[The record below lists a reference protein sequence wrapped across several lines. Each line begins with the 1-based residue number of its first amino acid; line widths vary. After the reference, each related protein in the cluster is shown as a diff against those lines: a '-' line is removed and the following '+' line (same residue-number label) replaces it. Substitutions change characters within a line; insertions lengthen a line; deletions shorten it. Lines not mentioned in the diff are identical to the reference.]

1 MRKNMFS
8 RVTAVMLSFIIA
20 GTALGGCNDT
30 NTENSK
36 NSSIMSSQSI
46 DDDTEISKKND
57 FYMAV
62 NKKWIESSELSANE
76 ASASC
81 FNECQTNILKFYE
94 KYINELPLKS
104 NLSEDEKKLL
114 ILYNQYQEGLS
125 DELKGKAHEYAEK
138 ISELQSIKD
147 LEKLYNDK
155 RMSLYNGLFNLELTN
170 TKDSYV
176 LLLTPKSITGQKL
189 SDNPYILNEED
200 RKAYEKQI
208 KDFLIN
214 AGYSDE
220 EATDISQK
228 AVNIESKI
236 AKCFA
241 ENISK
246 KETTLHNSGSDF
258 IFAIDFPNL
267 LNNLGYN
274 SDYQDVICSDSY
286 MDLLNDELLTEE
298 NVENLKAYFIATVVC
313 TITGNTADSE
323 VSAGLNFYNVAD
335 YYMEDM
341 LTDIYLKE
349 NIKDEDINNLNE
361 IVEKIVDVYKNKIN
375 GIYYLSYDAKN
386 KAMRKIENINVVIA
400 HPKTVISYK
409 NADVSADNSYTENRE
424 NCLLAKRN
432 EQNIILQ
439 TNYTNDKII
448 FDTMEVNA
456 YYDVGSNSIII
467 NAGVLQAPIYSR
479 DKSFEENLGGI
490 GTIVAHEISHSLD
503 ITGSEYDENGN
514 YKSWWSI
521 DDRKAYI
528 EKATQLKN
536 FMAEQ
541 GKKDGLE
548 LNAAQTRDEDIADL
562 TGVQCCVEILKNM
575 DNPDYEKF
583 FTDYA
588 QLWREKYSDGTLE
601 NLIKYDT
608 HSPSKYRVNVPLQQ
622 IDEFYT
628 TFNITEGDGMYLPES
643 ERISVW

>member
-8 RVTAVMLSFIIA
+8 SVTALILSVIII
-20 GTALGGCNDT
+20 GTSLGGCYDNNKD
-30 NTENSK
+30 NP
-36 NSSIMSSQSI
+36 NSSSI
-46 DDDTEISKKND
+46 NSPQIIGDGTETSKKND

-62 NKKWIESSELSANE
+62 NEKWIESSELPTNE
-76 ASASC
+76 VSVSC
-81 FNECQTNILKFYE
+81 LNECQMNILKFYE
-94 KYINELPLKS
+94 KYINELSLKS
-104 NLSEDEKKLL
+104 DLSEDEKKLL
-114 ILYNQYQEGLS
+114 VLYNQYQEGLS
-125 DELKGKAHEYAEK
+125 DELKAKAREYAEK
-138 ISELQSIKD
+138 ISKVQSIKD

-170 TKDSYV
+170 TRDSYA

-189 SDNPYILNEED
+189 SDNPYILTEEN
-200 RKAYEKQI
+200 RKTYIKQI
-208 KDFLIN
+208 EYFLIN
-214 AGYSDE
+214 AGYGVE
-220 EATDISQK
+220 EAKDISEK
-228 AVNIESKI
+228 AVSIESKI

-241 ENISK
+241 ENISQ
-246 KETTLHNSGSDF
+246 KENSLHNSGSDF

-267 LNNLGYN
+267 LSNLGYH

-286 MDLLNDELLTEE
+286 MDLLNDELITEE
-298 NVENLKAYFIATVVC
+298 NVENLKAYFIATTVC
-313 TITGNTADSE
+313 TIIGNTVDSE

-335 YYMEDM
+335 YYMKDL

-375 GIYYLSYDAKN
+375 SIYYLSYDAKN
-386 KAMRKIENINVVIA
+386 KAIRKIENLNVVIA
-400 HPKTVISYK
+400 RPKTVISYE

-424 NCLLAKRN
+424 NCLIEKRN

-439 TNYTNDKII
+439 TKYTKDKII
-448 FDTMEVNA
+448 FDTMEINA
-456 YYDVGSNSIII
+456 YYNVGSNSIII
-467 NAGVLQAPIYSR
+467 NAGVLQPPIYSR

-521 DDRKAYI
+521 SDRKAYI
-528 EKATQLKN
+528 EKATQLKS
-536 FMAEQ
+536 FMVEQ

-583 FTDYA
+583 FIDYA
-588 QLWREKYSDGTLE
+588 QLWREKYSDGVLE

-628 TFNITEGDGMYLPES
+628 TFDIKEGDGMYVPKN